1 MRGMAWAVVVSLALV
16 AGPGPVGAEPIVGLP
31 ASNQI
36 FSFDS
41 NSPGTIGP
49 LIPVTGLV
57 PGTTLVGIDFRPATP
72 GTSLASDSSLAA
84 ATTCTRS
91 IPVPAPRP

>member
-16 AGPGPVGAEPIVGLP
+16 AGPGPVGAEPIVGLT

-72 GTSLASDSSLAA
+72 GTSLASDSSRAA
-84 ATTCTRS
+84 AATCTRS
-91 IPVPAPRP
+91 IPAPAPRP

>member
-1 MRGMAWAVVVSLALV
+1 MRGMAWAVIVSLALV
-16 AGPGPVGAEPIVGLP
+16 AGPGPVGAEPIVGLT

-72 GTSLASDSSLAA
+72 GTLVGVGQLPGGSGNVYTIDTGTGA
-84 ATTCTRS
+84 
-91 IPVPAPRP
+91 RP

>member
-1 MRGMAWAVVVSLALV
+1 MRGMAWAVIVSLALV
-16 AGPGPVGAEPIVGLP
+16 AGPGPVGAEPIVGLT

-49 LIPVTGLV
+49 
-57 PGTTLVGIDFRPATP
+57 
-72 GTSLASDSSLAA
+72 SS
-84 ATTCTRS
+84 R
-91 IPVPAPRP
+91 

>member
-1 MRGMAWAVVVSLALV
+1 MRGMAWAVIVSLALV
-16 AGPGPVGAEPIVGLP
+16 AGPGPVGAEPIVGLT

-41 NSPGTIGP
+41 NSPGTGP

-72 GTSLASDSSLAA
+72 GTLVGVGQLPGGSGNVYTIDTGTGA
-84 ATTCTRS
+84 
-91 IPVPAPRP
+91 RP